1 MPAVVIAD
9 TSCLI
14 YLAKLAQLELLPR
27 LYSEVWVTPTIAAEY
42 GVPLPEWIRV
52 QAPREEI
59 STMIFGAS
67 IDIGEASAIALALE
81 TPDCVVVLD
90 DRRGRRAAQRLHL
103 TTTGTLGLLVAA
115 KQRGFLPA
123 VRPLVAQLLAGGMR
137 LAPEVEASIYELA
150 GE

>member
-1 MPAVVIAD
+1 MPAVVVAD
-9 TSCLI
+9 TNCLI
-14 YLAKLAQLELLPR
+14 YLTALAQLELLPQ
-27 LYSEVWVTPTIAAEY
+27 LYSEVWITPIVAAEY
-42 GVPLPEWIRV
+42 GLPLPKWMRV
-52 QAPREEI
+52 QTPREEI
-59 STMIFGAS
+59 RTVIFGAS

-90 DRRGRRAAQRLHL
+90 DRRGRRAAHRLQL
-103 TTTGTLGLLVAA
+103 ATTGTLGLLVAA

-123 VRPLVAQLLAGGMR
+123 VRPLVVALLAGGMR

>member
-14 YLAKLAQLELLPR
+14 YLTALVQLELLPQ
-27 LYSEVWVTPTIAAEY
+27 LYSAVWITPTVAAEY
-42 GVPLPEWIRV
+42 GLPLPPWMQV

-59 STMIFGAS
+59 RTIIFGAS

-81 TPDCVVVLD
+81 TPDCVLVLD
-90 DRRGRRAAQRLHL
+90 DRRGRKAANRLHL
-103 TTTGTLGLLVAA
+103 LTTGTLGLLVAA
-115 KQRGFLPA
+115 KQRGLLPA
-123 VRPLVAQLLAGGMR
+123 VRPLVAQLLAGGMH
-137 LAPEVEASIYELA
+137 LAPEVEANIYAQA